1 MNELVLQ
8 LEETWW
14 PMCPGLLE
22 TFPVAKKVSHSVE
35 PLSLRQTWT
44 LVTLREITYP
54 VFLLLF
60 LQVINA
66 NTNIPTDWALQYA
79 KCCVRCFIYPTSH
92 SLHNDP
98 ILQMKKLR
106 ITEVDMWLV
115 GGRQCMNT
123 VCQTQ
128 IIF

>member
-1 MNELVLQ
+1 M
-8 LEETWW
+8 
-14 PMCPGLLE
+14 
-22 TFPVAKKVSHSVE
+22 E

-44 LVTLREITYP
+44 LVTLWEVTYP

-60 LQVINA
+60 LQLINA

-79 KCCVRCFIYPTSH
+79 KCCARCFTYPISH

-106 ITEVDMWLV
+106 ITQVDMWLV

>member
-1 MNELVLQ
+1 M
-8 LEETWW
+8 
-14 PMCPGLLE
+14 
-22 TFPVAKKVSHSVE
+22 E

-44 LVTLREITYP
+44 LVTLWEVTYP

-60 LQVINA
+60 LQLINA

-79 KCCVRCFIYPTSH
+79 KCCARCFTYPISH

-106 ITEVDMWLV
+106 ITQVDMWLA